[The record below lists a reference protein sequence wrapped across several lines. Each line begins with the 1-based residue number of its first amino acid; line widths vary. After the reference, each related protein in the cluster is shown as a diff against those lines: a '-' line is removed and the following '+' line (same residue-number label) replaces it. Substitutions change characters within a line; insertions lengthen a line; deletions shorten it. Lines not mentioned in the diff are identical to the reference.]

1 MDYWLCVYVC
11 VFLCSHDN
19 DSKCSHAKSQPQWNV
34 WLIYV
39 YLFSLIFLNMRLTLM
54 NILLTLVSNT
64 IRPT

>member
-39 YLFSLIFLNMRLTLM
+39 YLFSLNFFKHAPDTDEHPVD
-54 NILLTLVSNT
+54 VSQ
-64 IRPT
+64 